1 MFWENFKNL
10 CKSKGETPNG
20 VCKALK
26 FSNATAT
33 HWKNG
38 KSPNAKSLQA
48 IANYFDV
55 PVDYL
60 LRNAQEPETEDE
72 NDSNMQESSNMFWK
86 NYLKLCKDKGLSPT
100 AVAKGLN
107 FSSGSVTEW
116 KKGRIPS
123 KKTLQ
128 KLADFFKVS
137 VEYFFIDHSESN
149 SEIEKEP
156 ESTRRPGVRIPVYG
170 NVAAGVPILAIENYD
185 SDDPDDWEEITEKM
199 ANTGEY
205 FALRI
210 HGDSMEPK
218 ISNGDI
224 VIVRIQQTIESG
236 ETAIVRINGDEATC
250 KKVKRTPEGMMLIST
265 NPVYE
270 PMFFTPKQVQELPV
284 EIIGKVVELRAKF

>member
-10 CKSKGETPNG
+10 CESKGETPNG

-38 KSPNAKSLQA
+38 KSPNARSLQA
-48 IANYFDV
+48 IADYFGV
-55 PVDYL
+55 TVDYL
-60 LRNAQEPETEDE
+60 L
-72 NDSNMQESSNMFWK
+72 
-86 NYLKLCKDKGLSPT
+86 G
-100 AVAKGLN
+100 
-107 FSSGSVTEW
+107 
-116 KKGRIPS
+116 
-123 KKTLQ
+123 KT
-128 KLADFFKVS
+128 D
-137 VEYFFIDHSESN
+137 N
-149 SEIEKEP
+149 KEP

-199 ANTGEY
+199 ASTGEY

-250 KKVKRTPEGMMLIST
+250 KKVKRTPEGIMLIST
-265 NPVYE
+265 NPAYE

>member
-1 MFWENFKNL
+1 MDTLNRIIDLMKLKNCDNQML
-10 CKSKGETPNG
+10 ASALGLNRQVVTDWKAERSKSYMKYLPQIADYFG
-20 VCKALK
+20 V
-26 FSNATAT
+26 T
-33 HWKNG
+33 
-38 KSPNAKSLQA
+38 
-48 IANYFDV
+48 
-55 PVDYL
+55 VDYL
-60 LRNAQEPETEDE
+60 LGKTDNK
-72 NDSNMQESSNMFWK
+72 ESK
-86 NYLKLCKDKGLSPT
+86 
-100 AVAKGLN
+100 
-107 FSSGSVTEW
+107 
-116 KKGRIPS
+116 
-123 KKTLQ
+123 
-128 KLADFFKVS
+128 
-137 VEYFFIDHSESN
+137 
-149 SEIEKEP
+149 
-156 ESTRRPGVRIPVYG
+156 STRRPGVRIPVYG

-199 ANTGEY
+199 ASTGEY

-224 VIVRIQQTIESG
+224 VIVRVQQTIESG

>member
-1 MFWENFKNL
+1 MDTLNRIIDLMKLKNCDNQML
-10 CKSKGETPNG
+10 ASALGLNRQVVTDWKAERSKSYMKYLPQIADYFG
-20 VCKALK
+20 V
-26 FSNATAT
+26 T
-33 HWKNG
+33 
-38 KSPNAKSLQA
+38 
-48 IANYFDV
+48 
-55 PVDYL
+55 VDYL
-60 LRNAQEPETEDE
+60 L
-72 NDSNMQESSNMFWK
+72 
-86 NYLKLCKDKGLSPT
+86 G
-100 AVAKGLN
+100 
-107 FSSGSVTEW
+107 
-116 KKGRIPS
+116 
-123 KKTLQ
+123 KT
-128 KLADFFKVS
+128 D
-137 VEYFFIDHSESN
+137 
-149 SEIEKEP
+149 EKEP

-199 ANTGEY
+199 ASTGEY

>member
-1 MFWENFKNL
+1 
-10 CKSKGETPNG
+10 
-20 VCKALK
+20 
-26 FSNATAT
+26 
-33 HWKNG
+33 
-38 KSPNAKSLQA
+38 
-48 IANYFDV
+48 
-55 PVDYL
+55 
-60 LRNAQEPETEDE
+60 
-72 NDSNMQESSNMFWK
+72 MFWK
-86 NYLKLCKDKGLSPT
+86 NYLKLCKDKGLSPN

-107 FSSGSVTEW
+107 ISSGSVTEW

-128 KLADFFKVS
+128 KLAEHFNVTI
-137 VEYFFIDHSESN
+137 EYFFIDHSESN

-199 ANTGEY
+199 ASTGEY

-270 PMFFTPKQVQELPV
+270 PMFFSPKQVQELPV
-284 EIIGKVVELRAKF
+284 EIIGKVVELRSKNF

>member
-1 MFWENFKNL
+1 MFTERIQNL
-10 CKSKGETPNG
+10 AKSKNIKIAQMLKDLNMGQGTFSTWKKRGTVPNGETLQKIADYFG
-20 VCKALK
+20 V
-26 FSNATAT
+26 T
-33 HWKNG
+33 
-38 KSPNAKSLQA
+38 
-48 IANYFDV
+48 
-55 PVDYL
+55 VDYL
-60 LRNAQEPETEDE
+60 LGKTDNK
-72 NDSNMQESSNMFWK
+72 ESK
-86 NYLKLCKDKGLSPT
+86 
-100 AVAKGLN
+100 
-107 FSSGSVTEW
+107 
-116 KKGRIPS
+116 
-123 KKTLQ
+123 
-128 KLADFFKVS
+128 
-137 VEYFFIDHSESN
+137 
-149 SEIEKEP
+149 
-156 ESTRRPGVRIPVYG
+156 STRRPGVRIPVYG

-199 ANTGEY
+199 ASTGEY

-224 VIVRIQQTIESG
+224 VIVRVQQTIESG